1 MDRISGSL
9 EASAQHSL
17 QPVTEV
23 AGIHESLDQIEMNL
37 RAHAGTDVFYEKQ
50 NYVSEIQNAF
60 DQAKQ
65 SIAAFRATGPSGAE
79 LAKATTLEDDLA
91 KLDPVI
97 FKHLLPL
104 SDANATKAFAARGDG
119 QASTLFAAR

>member
-1 MDRISGSL
+1 MDRISGNL
-9 EASAQHSL
+9 EAVAQHSL

-23 AGIHESLDQIEMNL
+23 AGIHESLDQIEMKL

-50 NYVSEIQNAF
+50 NYGSQIRNAF

-91 KLDPVI
+91 KVDPVI
-97 FKHLLPL
+97 FNHLLAL
-104 SDANATKAFAARGDG
+104 SDGNWANA
-119 QASTLFAAR
+119 LY